1 MRHYSYTLDR
11 RAQILGGPSANSLLN
26 LAVRERNGLAYNI
39 EAGFTPFSD
48 TGLATIYFGTDK
60 ERADECLELIDLEL
74 TKIRSGKLSDRLLH
88 IAKKQYLG
96 QITIAMEN
104 NESYMLSAARSFLVY
119 NNIDAMET
127 IREKIGTVTRDE
139 IVAVANEIYG
149 TQNLSMLMYR

>member
-1 MRHYSYTLDR
+1 
-11 RAQILGGPSANSLLN
+11 
-26 LAVRERNGLAYNI
+26 
-39 EAGFTPFSD
+39 
-48 TGLATIYFGTDK
+48 
-60 ERADECLELIDLEL
+60 
-74 TKIRSGKLSDRLLH
+74 
-88 IAKKQYLG
+88 
-96 QITIAMEN
+96 MEN